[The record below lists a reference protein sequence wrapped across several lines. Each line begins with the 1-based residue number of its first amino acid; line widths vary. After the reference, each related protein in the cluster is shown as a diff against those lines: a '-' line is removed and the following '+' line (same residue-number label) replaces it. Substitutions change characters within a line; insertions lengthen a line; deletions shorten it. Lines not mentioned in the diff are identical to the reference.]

1 MFHRSHKGMK
11 RWKFR
16 TWVTRLS
23 LASTFACW
31 VKNSGNP
38 FNTGLRELVLGAPR
52 YGAWRTQGD
61 TSHATTP
68 PVASAVPSTLLINK
82 TLPWIVDW
90 ILVQTFHACRKR
102 EKNDDYRTSQ
112 VFFKWSFSLYVHAQT
127 TKSKNP
133 HVSTYM
139 FWRLAKYRIL
149 QFRVVT
155 SYRFLCLLNKSARHT
170 LG

>member
-102 EKNDDYRTSQ
+102 EKMTIIE
-112 VFFKWSFSLYVHAQT
+112 
-127 TKSKNP
+127 
-133 HVSTYM
+133 
-139 FWRLAKYRIL
+139 LAKFSSNDRFHYMYMLKL
-149 QFRVVT
+149 QKVKTRMLALTCFDVWQNIGFC
-155 SYRFLCLLNKSARHT
+155 SS
-170 LG
+170 G